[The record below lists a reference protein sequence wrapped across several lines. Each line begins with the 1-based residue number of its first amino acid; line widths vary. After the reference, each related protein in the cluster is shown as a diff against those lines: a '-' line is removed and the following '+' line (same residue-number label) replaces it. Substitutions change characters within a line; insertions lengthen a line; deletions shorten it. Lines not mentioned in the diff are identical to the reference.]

1 MPIRASLAQ
10 IADRDNSSSEAIWL
24 ELSPA
29 ENQAAFAGLGG
40 MGVRHTHPFGTSAGG
55 SADEKAGLAPFC
67 SCERF
72 HIAET
77 SGLGAGDQFMSIK
90 ACSVAIAAAIIIGA
104 LPARAD
110 PITCDHLN
118 AALVAGASE
127 HQLQT
132 PTVKK
137 ELVSSSVAWM
147 ISFEGQP
154 LLMLCHDG
162 YVKTFAADSHEL
174 NSNEILIMD
183 IALKAWGFEP
193 EEAVKIRDMLITEAK
208 KTHMAEVR
216 ARQGRIS
223 FIISFAGA
231 PSFVIDA
238 NW

>member
-1 MPIRASLAQ
+1 
-10 IADRDNSSSEAIWL
+10 
-24 ELSPA
+24 
-29 ENQAAFAGLGG
+29 
-40 MGVRHTHPFGTSAGG
+40 
-55 SADEKAGLAPFC
+55 
-67 SCERF
+67 
-72 HIAET
+72 
-77 SGLGAGDQFMSIK
+77 MSIK
-90 ACSVAIAAAIIIGA
+90 ACSVAIAAAITIGA

-137 ELVSSSVAWM
+137 ELVSPGNPYSSAAWT

-154 LLMLCHDG
+154 LLILCHDG

-174 NSNEILIMD
+174 NSNEILVMD

-223 FIISFAGA
+223 FIISFADA